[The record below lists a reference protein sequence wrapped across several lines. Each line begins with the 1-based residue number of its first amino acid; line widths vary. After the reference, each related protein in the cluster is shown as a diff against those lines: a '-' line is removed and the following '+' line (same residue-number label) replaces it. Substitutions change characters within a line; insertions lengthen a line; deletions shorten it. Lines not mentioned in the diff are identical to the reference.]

1 MKIHKPADK
10 SKTNR
15 KDNKNS
21 YSNKN
26 RKPHDNKQNKP
37 QSNDNTSKGKVKVN
51 KIDYVLIPKRIQE
64 QKKQLYDQ
72 ERKIKDQLFKN
83 SKKEKIIK
91 TMKLNKKTNRGQP
104 LMKDRMQMM
113 YEKIQKTL
121 GNS

>member
-1 MKIHKPADK
+1 MKTQKPADK

-21 YSNKN
+21 YSTKN
-26 RKPHDNKQNKP
+26 RKPHDNKQNKN
-37 QSNDNTSKGKVKVN
+37 QSIDNTSKGNVKVN

-72 ERKIKDQLFKN
+72 ERKIKDQLFKK

-113 YEKIQKTL
+113 YEKIQKTV

>member
-1 MKIHKPADK
+1 MKVHNSANK

-21 YSNKN
+21 YSTKN
-26 RKPHDNKQNKP
+26 RKPNDNKRNKK
-37 QSNDNTSKGKVKVN
+37 QFNDDTPKEIVKLN
-51 KIDYVLIPKRIQE
+51 KIDYVLIPKKIQE
-64 QKKQLYDQ
+64 QKKQLYEQ
-72 ERKIKDQLFKN
+72 ERKIKDQQYKK

-113 YEKIQKTL
+113 YEKIQKTME
-121 GNS
+121 NP